1 MIAVLTLVIVVLLS
15 LVITRLATVAL
26 TLTGMS
32 SEAARFQARSALTGA
47 GFTTTESEAV
57 VNHPVRRRIVLFLM
71 LLGSAGLVTVLATL
85 IFTFTQASDQ
95 GEGLQRLGMVVV
107 ALVVVWLFAR
117 SRWFDRLIT
126 PGLARLFGRA
136 MHLELGDYHGL
147 LHLADGYTVRE
158 MVIGDDHWMA
168 DRTLGEL
175 ELRQEG
181 LLVLGLQCGGQF
193 LGAPTAPVMIKP
205 GDVCVL
211 YGSHDALDAIDGRA
225 RSIDGDA
232 AHNESVRR
240 HREEVLG
247 DVLRDEDRRGSRREG
262 GAASSGP
269 TSADTAA

>member
-1 MIAVLTLVIVVLLS
+1 MIAVLTLVVVVLLS
-15 LVITRLATVAL
+15 LVITRMATVAL

-47 GFTTTESEAV
+47 GFTTSESEAV

-85 IFTFTQASDQ
+85 IFTFTQAANTD
-95 GEGLQRLGMVVV
+95 EGLQQLGIIIG
-107 ALVVVWLFAR
+107 ALFVIWLFAR
-117 SRWFDRLIT
+117 SRLFDRLIS
-126 PGLARLFGRA
+126 PSLARLLGRA
-136 MHLELGDYHGL
+136 MKLELGDYHGL

-158 MVIGDDHWMA
+158 MAISDDHWMA

-181 LLVLGLQCGGQF
+181 VLVLGLQCGGQY

-211 YGSHDALDAIDGRA
+211 YGSHDALDSIDGRG
-225 RSIDGDA
+225 RGDEGDA
-232 AHNESVRR
+232 AHAASVVR
-240 HREEVLG
+240 HR
-247 DVLRDEDRRGSRREG
+247 
-262 GAASSGP
+262 
-269 TSADTAA
+269 